1 MTREILISE
10 VGPRDDG
17 VAAGDGWVWVVASLD
32 WTVARIDAESER
44 VVATIR
50 TGPIPDELA
59 IGGGS
64 VWVSVHA

>member
-1 MTREILISE
+1 MW
-10 VGPRDDG
+10 PR
-17 VAAGDGWVWVVASLD
+17 GDALVWVVASLD